1 MAEII
6 NGVRK
11 GLLISEENDKAVL
24 NTMSHFLGLTTP
36 IHPSYNTLVN
46 MCIELAKPQLDE
58 IAEKI
63 KTDGTIPQ
71 IVEKYIPKKVES

>member
-24 NTMSHFLGLTTP
+24 NTMSRFLGLNTP

-71 IVEKYIPKKVES
+71 IVEKYIPKKVEA